1 MVLSNKLIKSTL
13 DEWLYQTANNIALD
27 VTKDIMSWLLFRE
40 LASSFRT
47 SSVFCGNTAS
57 TIISAF
63 SMASWLLLV
72 TVHPFSLKEDNEV
85 VFLLLKLKLVA
96 EKLFELIKPFTRDV
110 PRFPAPTIAILLFF
124 AFI

>member
-1 MVLSNKLIKSTL
+1 
-13 DEWLYQTANNIALD
+13 
-27 VTKDIMSWLLFRE
+27 
-40 LASSFRT
+40 
-47 SSVFCGNTAS
+47 
-57 TIISAF
+57 
-63 SMASWLLLV
+63 MASWLLLV